1 MAKPAKTQSLSSE
14 AHTMPNK
21 KYIATGNDTLWGIAK
36 KELGSSARYT
46 EIVKMNK
53 LKSSVLTDGQKLRIP
68 RK

>member
-1 MAKPAKTQSLSSE
+1 MAKLAKTQLRSSE

-21 KYIATGNDTLWGIAK
+21 KYIATGSDTLWGIAN

-46 EIVKMNK
+46 EIVRMNK
-53 LKSSVLTDGQKLRIP
+53 LKSSVLTDGQKIKMP